1 MSHSNGKISKP
12 VQFEDIKLTLGT
24 GANGIGQL
32 CTSALI
38 NKWSLRKPIRFNK
51 WFELTEADFFSA
63 NFGYTIP
70 SYNNFNA
77 MKAGA
82 TNGWDYLKP
91 RGLSYNEQFRTLDF
105 NGYDHNATAPFAL
118 ELTNGNPRLAD
129 VCRISTPTDIVWL
142 TNWEEW
148 KGYQGTSL
156 QYLNCGVYVPGVGYY
171 PFTDTDQGL
180 SIGDLDIS
188 KLNFTIDEGK
198 FTVGSTYKVYL
209 VLTTW
214 DGRNGGRQWYN
225 PAESEGG
232 IWWVLATDQ
241 PLQFTVLKKL
251 SPFDSITFSGSGTGT
266 LSEISGY
273 YGWRNVSIN
282 FSVKVA
288 SDYNYQTGT
297 LRVDVIIPQHY
308 PGSGT
313 QTQSKT
319 ILTSSIPNVV
329 AGFSQS
335 YTKAASDFN
344 LLTSKEDSVNA
355 NVKLT
360 MQIGTETYTSTA
372 NLMITSI

>member
-1 MSHSNGKISKP
+1 MNSNGKISKP
-12 VQFEDIKLTLGT
+12 VNTTDIGLT
-24 GANGIGQL
+24 IGSGSRNVGYL
-32 CTSALI
+32 CSNEHGLI
-38 NKWSLRKPIRFNK
+38 NKWSLRKPVSISK
-51 WFELTEADFFSA
+51 LSELTEADFFSV
-63 NFGYTIP
+63 NFGYNIP
-70 SYNNFNA
+70 SYNSFTA

-82 TNGWDYLKP
+82 EDGWIYMP
-91 RGLSYNEQFRTLDF
+91 PTGGMSSPYRMLDF
-105 NGYDHNATAPFAL
+105 NQYDHNSTAPFVL
-118 ELTNGNPRLAD
+118 ELTNGNPHLD
-129 VCRISTPTDIVWL
+129 DSCRISTPTDIVWL

-232 IWWVLATDQ
+232 MWWILATDK

-251 SPFDSITFSGSGTGT
+251 SPFDSITFTGSGTGT

-273 YGWRNVSIN
+273 YGWRNININ

-288 SDYNYQTGT
+288 SDYNYQSGT

-319 ILTSSIPNVV
+319 ILTVSIPNVV

-344 LLTSKEDSVNA
+344 QLTSKEDSVNA

-360 MQIGTETYTSTA
+360 MQIGTETYTSDA
-372 NLMITSI
+372 NLLIERV